1 MEEGHP
7 AGRLKWRRLGYFG
20 AYRWVAR
27 YTDWQLEYELETSMS
42 RGSVKWSVVLIDGRG
57 EDGRDVRVPI
67 KEGGGLE
74 TIGDGKRTAYGA
86 ASWDAALRSGAKN
99 YQR

>member
-7 AGRLKWRRLGYFG
+7 AGRLKWRRLGFYG
-20 AYRWVAR
+20 DYRWVAR
-27 YTDWQLEYELETSMS
+27 FREWDLEYELATSMR
-42 RGSVKWSVVLIDGRG
+42 RGRVEWSVVLIDGRD
-57 EDGRDVRVPI
+57 ESGRDVRVPI

-86 ASWDAALRSGAKN
+86 ASWDAGQRSGALN
-99 YQR
+99 YRR